1 MNSDTKPETLSP
13 ANTPLW
19 RDYLELTKPRVVG
32 LIVFTAVI
40 GMFMARRE
48 LVDIEVLIF
57 GTLGIWM
64 AASGAAVIN
73 QLLDR
78 EADAQMTRTKHRPL
92 IHGRVTVVQAY
103 VFAFVLTAVSM
114 VTLVLFTNVLT
125 AVLTFISIIGYAYIY
140 TLFLKRATPQNI
152 VIGGASGAAPPLLGW
167 TAVTGVVE
175 PGALIL
181 FLIIFV
187 WTPPHFWALAI
198 YRKDEY
204 ALVNIPML
212 PVTHGVEYTRFQ
224 ILLYTILLVLVTLL
238 PFMIN
243 MSGYIYLVGALIL
256 DAIFLYYA
264 IALRTSKDPEL
275 PMRMFWFSIIYLMA
289 LFFFLLL
296 DHYISPLIG

>member
-1 MNSDTKPETLSP
+1 MSTENTQA

-48 LVDIEVLIF
+48 LVDMSVLIF

-92 IHGRVTVVQAY
+92 IHGRVTVQQAY
-103 VFAFVLTAVSM
+103 VFAALLALTSM
-114 VTLVLFTNVLT
+114 VMLVVFTNVLT
-125 AVLTFISIIGYAYIY
+125 AVLTFVSLVGYAYIY

-167 TAVTGVVE
+167 TAVTGAIE
-175 PGALIL
+175 PGGLIL

-212 PVTHGVEYTRFQ
+212 PVTHGVEYTRLQ
-224 ILLYTILLVLVTLL
+224 ILLYTILLALVTLL
-238 PFMIN
+238 PFMIQ
-243 MSGYIYLVGALIL
+243 MSSYIYLVGVIIL
-256 DAIFLYYA
+256 NAIFLYYA
-264 IALRTSKDPEL
+264 VALRTSEDPEL

-296 DHYISPLIG
+296 DHYVSPLIG